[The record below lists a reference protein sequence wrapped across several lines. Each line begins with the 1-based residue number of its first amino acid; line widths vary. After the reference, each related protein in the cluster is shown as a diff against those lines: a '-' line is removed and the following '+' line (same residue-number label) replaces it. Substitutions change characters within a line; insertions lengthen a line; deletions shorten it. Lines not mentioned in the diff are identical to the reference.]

1 MEQPNTDIQ
10 RVAELVA
17 RLQARFGAQGV
28 ADAAGKGE
36 SLRYVMYVRKSTDT
50 ADKQQRTIGDQIA
63 SCKEYADRFGLRWTE
78 LIHEEESAMVS
89 DGRPKFR
96 AMLNAIKAGTFDA
109 ILAWA
114 PDRLSRNMK
123 EAGEII
129 DMLDRGDIKDLK
141 FANGFVF
148 ANEPSGKILLGITFV
163 MAKQYSDQHSQNVRN
178 AIHRKTAE
186 GKWAGGRV
194 KHGYYRSTAHY
205 LLPDGENH
213 ELIKDVFRLRLEGTP
228 QKDIAAYLIERGY
241 PVQTPHTKHR
251 KLVIDDKFVSDILH
265 DAFYVGAMKFSKQ
278 FVNLFDK
285 YDFVP
290 AVSIDDFERL
300 YKSEG
305 EKMGIDLK
313 KILNPRVQIKAALM
327 QQFVTCGRCGK
338 FMSTGITKGK
348 YYFRCDSPKAVFPMH
363 GKSTRAKVVLDAL
376 YEFLEHHPLI
386 TNAGYKHYVAEM
398 QHILSEQS
406 KEAERELK
414 SLVAQ
419 RQHAEERMEDMKELA
434 RGAKG
439 DKVLV
444 KEYQADMKASLAK
457 AKELSAQITKL
468 KIEHLNPKE
477 AIATFEEFHELFANL
492 AQLIQK
498 IDSMADL
505 DSIIK
510 KIFMNVTV
518 TDQKV
523 TQITQNSP
531 FRELCVDADSAMVTL
546 RRLPWNQFMEELR
559 MWMQFQEMCLA
570 EM

>member
-1 MEQPNTDIQ
+1 MEQPVNEMQ
-10 RVAELVA
+10 RVTELVG
-17 RLQARFGAQGV
+17 RLQARFGAKG
-28 ADAAGKGE
+28 ADVTGRAE
-36 SLRYVMYVRKSTDT
+36 RLRYVIYVRKSTDS

-89 DGRPKFR
+89 DRRPKFR
-96 AMLNAIKAGTFDA
+96 AMLEAIRAGTFDA

-129 DMLDRGDIKDLK
+129 DMLDKGDIKDLK

-148 ANEPSGKILLGITFV
+148 SNEPSGKMLLGITFV
-163 MAKQYSDQHSQNVRN
+163 MAKQYVDQHSLNVTN
-178 AIHRKTAE
+178 AINRKTAE
-186 GKWAGGRV
+186 GKWAGSHA
-194 KHGYYRSTAHY
+194 KHGYYRSAAHF

-213 ELIKDVFRLRLEGTP
+213 ELIRDIFRLRLEGTP

-251 KLVIDDKFVSDILH
+251 ELVIDDNFVSGILH
-265 DAFYVGAMKFSKQ
+265 DSFYVGALKFGGQ
-278 FVNLFDK
+278 YVNLFEK

-290 AVSIDDFERL
+290 AVSIDGFERL
-300 YKSEG
+300 YESEG

-313 KILNPRVQIKAALM
+313 KILNPRVETKAALM
-327 QQFVTCGRCGK
+327 RQFVICGRCGK

-348 YYFRCDSPKAVFPMH
+348 YYFRCDTPKKVCSMH

-376 YEFLEHHPLI
+376 YEFLEHHPL
-386 TNAGYKHYVAEM
+386 TTEKGYARYVVEM
-398 QHILSEQS
+398 ERILSEQN
-406 KEAERELK
+406 KEMERELK

-439 DKVLV
+439 DRVLV
-444 KEYQADMKASLAK
+444 KEYQADMKANLAK
-457 AKELSAQITKL
+457 AKELSEQITIL
-468 KIEHLNPKE
+468 KSQRLNPNE
-477 AIATFEEFHELFANL
+477 AIATFEEFHELFKNIANL
-492 AQLIQK
+492 IRK
-498 IDSMADL
+498 IDGMADL
-505 DSIIK
+505 DFIIR

-523 TQITQNSP
+523 ADITQNSP
-531 FRELCVDADSAMVTL
+531 FRELCLDTDSVMVTL
-546 RRLPWNQFMEELR
+546 WGIEPQF
-559 MWMQFQEMCLA
+559 A
-570 EM
+570 P